1 MDASS
6 YDEYSTI
13 ERHIEFSKMLFV
25 LDKKGLHIL
34 NELNIKKS
42 EHTCKNITKIYTVL
56 VTILNV
62 KKYQERLYLN
72 LLSDLDELL
81 FKEIKNYNKFYIDDD
96 NYDLTSLYFN
106 QNLWIKD
113 QEIQEVKLYKSEC
126 LDIHDAMYLICYLRE
141 YENILLNIETYIK
154 EKYSDSNL
162 LKTIYFI
169 RLKLKKIWDVLICIV
184 ENNIYDRDGK

>member
-1 MDASS
+1 MDSS
-6 YDEYSTI
+6 PYDEYSII
-13 ERHIEFSKMLFV
+13 EKHIEFSKILFL
-25 LDKKGLHIL
+25 LDKKGIHIL
-34 NELNIKKS
+34 NELNVKKTDHS
-42 EHTCKNITKIYTVL
+42 CKDITKIYTVL

-81 FKEIKNYNKFYIDDD
+81 FKEIKKYDKFYIDDD

-106 QNLWIKD
+106 QSSWIKD
-113 QEIQEVKLYKSEC
+113 QEIHEIKLYKNGR

-141 YENILLNIETYIK
+141 YENILLNIETYTK
-154 EKYSDSNL
+154 DKYSDINL

-184 ENNIYDRDGK
+184 ENNICDEDGK